1 MKKFGKNKIAL
12 LLACASIFGGE
23 TQAMDTNK
31 SQRHQTLAARGA
43 TDKNSNKGFA
53 NWAKNHKWQ
62 LAVGIGV
69 PVVATASILAF
80 LGVKYW
86 GKKDNGGEP
95 NKGKP
100 IKNNNGNEPTEN
112 KDIPKK
118 DIEDPE
124 KIRERKEVKECNEK
138 IINDAIDE
146 AKKSSVMNGY
156 EFDPTLKNEEDEKK
170 TRFNIEK
177 LKALVLNNK
186 DLFEANFA
194 GYSQDQI
201 PISNGFAQDKS
212 DWTEANKLF
221 SFNDNIYNKL
231 SGVFSGDIKLSH
243 FTVSGTFYFEFEFDN
258 SNSITVDLSM
268 GRNNLRIKYT
278 NRNLEE
284 GKAKLYSFEF
294 KNLGSGFLSKL

>member
-1 MKKFGKNKIAL
+1 M
-12 LLACASIFGGE
+12 
-23 TQAMDTNK
+23 
-31 SQRHQTLAARGA
+31 HQFLVVKLRQWIQISPKDIKPLRQGGA

-53 NWAKNHKWQ
+53 NWAKDHKWQ

-69 PVVATASILAF
+69 PVITTASILAF

-100 IKNNNGNEPTEN
+100 IKDNNGNELTEN

-118 DIEDPE
+118 NIEDPE
-124 KIRERKEVKECNEK
+124 KIKERKKVKEDNEK

-146 AKKSSVMNGY
+146 AKKSFVMYGC
-156 EFDPTLKNEEDEKK
+156 EFDPTLENDEDEKQS
-170 TRFNIEK
+170 RANIKK
-177 LKALVLNNK
+177 LENLVLNKK
-186 DLFEANFA
+186 DWFAKNFS

-201 PISNGFAQDKS
+201 PGSTGFAQDKS

-231 SGVFSGDIKLSH
+231 SGVFSGDIELSK
-243 FTVSGTFYFEFEFDN
+243 FDVWDVFYFVFKFDN
-258 SNSITVDLSM
+258 SNSISINFNKERKTLEI
-268 GRNNLRIKYT
+268 RTRIHKM
-278 NRNLEE
+278 R
-284 GKAKLYSFEF
+284 
-294 KNLGSGFLSKL
+294 

>member
-1 MKKFGKNKIAL
+1 MKKFSKNKIVL
-12 LLACASIFGGE
+12 FLAFASIFSGKS
-23 TQAMDTNK
+23 QAMETK
-31 SQRHQTLAARGA
+31 SHQTLAAVGGEA
-43 TDKNSNKGFA
+43 TKNKGFV
-53 NWAKNHKWQ
+53 NWVKNHK
-62 LAVGIGV
+62 LGVGIGGV
-69 PVVATASILAF
+69 LTATTTAALIF
-80 LGVKYW
+80 LGIKYW
-86 GKKDNGGEP
+86 GKKDSGSGP
-95 NKGKP
+95 NKSNK
-100 IKNNNGNEPTEN
+100 PTEN

-118 DIEDPE
+118 NIEDPE
-124 KIRERKEVKECNEK
+124 KIKERKKVKEDNEK

-146 AKKSSVMNGY
+146 AKKSSVMNGH
-156 EFDPTLKNEEDEKK
+156 EFGPTLKNEEDEKK

-186 DLFEANFA
+186 DRFAANFA
-194 GYSQDQI
+194 GYSQNQI
-201 PISNGFAQDKS
+201 SSSAGFAQDKKS

-231 SGVFSGDIKLSH
+231 SGVFSGDIKLSK
-243 FTVSGTFYFEFEFDN
+243 FNVWNLFCFVFKFDN

-294 KNLGSGFLSKL
+294 KNF

>member
-53 NWAKNHKWQ
+53 NWAKDHKWQ

-69 PVVATASILAF
+69 PVITTASILAF

-100 IKNNNGNEPTEN
+100 
-112 KDIPKK
+112 KK
-118 DIEDPE
+118 
-124 KIRERKEVKECNEK
+124 VKEDNEK

-146 AKKSSVMNGY
+146 AKKSFVMYGR

-186 DLFEANFA
+186 DLFAANFA